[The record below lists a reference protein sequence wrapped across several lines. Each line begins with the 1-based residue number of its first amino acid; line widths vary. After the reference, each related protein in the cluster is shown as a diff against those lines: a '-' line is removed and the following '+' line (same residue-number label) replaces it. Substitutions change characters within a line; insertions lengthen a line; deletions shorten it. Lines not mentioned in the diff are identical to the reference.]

1 MLPAL
6 ATVMA
11 NRTAWN
17 ELPAGTVISGSDASL
32 AAVQAW
38 MEYLVIHAKPFPHRP
53 APHFRKSQIRV
64 RQHLAAA

>member
-1 MLPAL
+1 
-6 ATVMA
+6 
-11 NRTAWN
+11 
-17 ELPAGTVISGSDASL
+17 VISGSDASL